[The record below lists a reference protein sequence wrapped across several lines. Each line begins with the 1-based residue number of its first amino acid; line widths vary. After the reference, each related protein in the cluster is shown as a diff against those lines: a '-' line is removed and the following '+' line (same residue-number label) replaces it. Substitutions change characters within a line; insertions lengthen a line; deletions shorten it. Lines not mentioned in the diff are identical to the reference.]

1 MQRQRHHFHAHIGL
15 FLLSLAG
22 IRVRRGGYH
31 IDVARAEQQVFRQ
44 VNVIAALANI
54 LYCVGIG
61 RRGTALDNHLYCGFL
76 SGAVSTRVLVVIS
89 VGKPHAT
96 ALLHR
101 GMVHRGTEHY
111 LCRAALTATAAA
123 ACRYVGT
130 GYLGPALVGQREA
143 HAALVVANLGRHAKH
158 RRGFHLGHLCRHG
171 LVLYRV
177 RAARVQA
184 LVHLHLVEVH
194 AHVALCVR
202 LLSHPVH
209 RHALHR
215 TVATEVCPGRS
226 LFPTVKARSHK
237 LLGLPFALGRLV
249 GHAQAFTPLL
259 CFHRGY
265 GRLQCVVAV

>member
-44 VNVIAALANI
+44 VNVIAALTNI
-54 LYCVGIG
+54 LYGVGKS

-76 SGAVSTRVLVVIS
+76 SGAVATRVLVVIS

-215 TVATEVCPGRS
+215 TVAAEVSPRRS

-249 GHAQAFTPLL
+249 GHTQAFTPLL